1 MPTPVLIGLD
11 PARPGSDMTVLAVLR
26 DQVLEAF
33 KVELP
38 PAQPTS
44 TAVEIE
50 MRLASYMAKHGH
62 LYDRMRKMWPLRR
75 PSVACIKY
83 GRRKPTRRV
92 LFGCTVGLL
101 TGKAWQPQVRI
112 ETKRDDNK

>member
-1 MPTPVLIGLD
+1 MREPTIIGLD
-11 PARPGSDMTVLAVLR
+11 FAKPGSDATVYSQMRGKL
-26 DQVLEAF
+26 LEAF
-33 KVELP
+33 RIDIP
-38 PAQPTS
+38 PERPTN

-62 LYDRMRKMWPLRR
+62 LYDRMRMMWPLRR

-83 GRRKPTRRV
+83 GRRKPKRRV
-92 LFGCTVGLL
+92 LFGCTVGLM

-112 ETKRDDNK
+112 EIT